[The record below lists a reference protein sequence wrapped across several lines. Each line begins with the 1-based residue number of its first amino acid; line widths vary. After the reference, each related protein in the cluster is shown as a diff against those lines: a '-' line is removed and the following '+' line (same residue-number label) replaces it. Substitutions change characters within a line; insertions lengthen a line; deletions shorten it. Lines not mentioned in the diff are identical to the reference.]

1 MTNVEVLKRMLGSE
15 VESDVLE
22 AIGNVV
28 SVVKPG
34 VNVKEVDT
42 RDKVIVIKFEDPIL
56 TSYIRTVSD
65 IGVIGFTVYD
75 GRGLIDVNWKSKDV
89 EVSGMYK
96 EDMAKVV
103 KMKIGG
109 KNEG

>member
-1 MTNVEVLKRMLGSE
+1 MTNVEVLKRMLGSK

-34 VNVKEVDT
+34 ANVKEVDT
-42 RDKVIVIKFEDPIL
+42 KNKVIVVKFNDPNLI
-56 TSYIRTVSD
+56 SCIRTVSG

-75 GRGLIDVNWKSKDV
+75 G
-89 EVSGMYK
+89 SGMYK

-103 KMKIGG
+103 KMKIGVR
-109 KNEG
+109 K